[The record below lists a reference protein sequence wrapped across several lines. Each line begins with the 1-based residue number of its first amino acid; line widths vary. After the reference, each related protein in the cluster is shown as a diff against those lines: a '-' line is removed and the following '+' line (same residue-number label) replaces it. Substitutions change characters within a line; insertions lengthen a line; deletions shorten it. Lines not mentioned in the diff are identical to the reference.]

1 MAFHGYFTLFL
12 LLLCFLSTTSQG
24 PPRGPRRNNVTV
36 RLVNELPNDTLGPLK
51 ISCNNEATTTI
62 NVNGVYQQS
71 FVNFE
76 RYVVCNATWSQMFS
90 NFVAYDGWESPEYA
104 ITFCHDY
111 LHFDKLICNASW
123 GQLLTSFD
131 AYNVPPGDDPAQ
143 YKTTYCNAREDG
155 IYHSFYRHEERKL
168 IATWKH
174 K

>member
-1 MAFHGYFTLFL
+1 MAFCGYFTLFL
-12 LLLCFLSTTSQG
+12 LLLCFLSTTSTTSQG

-90 NFVAYDGWESPEYA
+90 NFVAYDGWENPEYA
-104 ITFCHDY
+104 ITFWYARKDGFYQTFTRLAHNE
-111 LHFDKLICNASW
+111 KL
-123 GQLLTSFD
+123 L
-131 AYNVPPGDDPAQ
+131 
-143 YKTTYCNAREDG
+143 
-155 IYHSFYRHEERKL
+155 
-168 IATWKH
+168 ATWKT